1 MTTHMDYF
9 DSLCRISRAFASAEK
24 RDTLLTRI
32 VESAVET
39 MNAKAASLFLEDA
52 QTDTF
57 VPAAQTGLSPNYLH
71 APPEKAAEQLDTLK
85 KEGHIYIRDATTD
98 ERSANH
104 DAKAA
109 DGIKSILVVP
119 IIINNQVMG
128 VLSLYTAE
136 IREFSD
142 DEVKFLTALAEQGG
156 MAIDRSRLIT
166 QLRHNARMFRD
177 LSAGIN
183 ASLDIAAIMRV
194 MTEEIGKALRAKG
207 VTIRLMDEKEHKLN
221 LTASYGLS
229 EAYLN
234 KGDVSEDKGV
244 TEAMN
249 GKTTIINDV
258 SAADGIKYLKEK
270 QDEGIVTILAVPI
283 CVKHDVI
290 GVLRLY
296 FGTHRQFYEDEIMM
310 VEALGHQG
318 GLAIQNATCYLRL
331 ESDMKGIKEDVWKD
345 RPQWF

>member
-1 MTTHMDYF
+1 MTNHMDYF
-9 DSLCRISRAFASAEK
+9 DSLCKISRAFASAEK

-32 VESAVET
+32 VESAVDT
-39 MNAKAASLFLEDA
+39 MNAKAASLFLEDLE
-52 QTDTF
+52 TTNTF
-57 VPAAQTGLSPNYLH
+57 VPAAQTGLSSNYLH
-71 APPEKAAEQLDTLK
+71 APPEKAAEHLDILK
-85 KEGHIYIRDATTD
+85 KDGHVYIRDAITD

-104 DAKAA
+104 DAKESE
-109 DGIKSILVVP
+109 GIKSILAVP
-119 IIINNQVMG
+119 VIINNQLMG

-136 IREFSD
+136 IREFNP

-156 MAIDRSRLIT
+156 MAIDRARLIT

-183 ASLDIAAIMRV
+183 ASLDVDAILRV
-194 MTEEIGKALRAKG
+194 MTEEVGKALNAKG
-207 VTIRLMDEKEHKLN
+207 ATIRLIDDKENKLN
-221 LTASYGLS
+221 LRASYGLS
-229 EAYLN
+229 EAYLS
-234 KGDVSEDKGV
+234 KGDVSDDKGV
-244 TEAMN
+244 VEAMN

-270 QDEGIVTILAVPI
+270 KNEGIVTILAVPI

-296 FGTHRQFYEDEIMM
+296 FGARRQFYEDEIMM

-318 GLAIQNATCYLRL
+318 GLAIQNANCYLQL
-331 ESDMKGIKEDVWKD
+331 ERGMKGFNEDARGK
-345 RPQWF
+345 RR

>member
-1 MTTHMDYF
+1 MTTHMNYF
-9 DSLCRISRAFASAEK
+9 DSLCKISRAFASAEK
-24 RDTLLTRI
+24 GDTLLTRI
-32 VESAVET
+32 VDNAVDT
-39 MNAKAASLFLEDA
+39 MNAKAACLFLEDVE
-52 QTDTF
+52 TDTF
-57 VPAAQTGLSPNYLH
+57 VPAAQTGLSPKYLH
-71 APPEKAAEQLDTLK
+71 ALPEKAAKQVETLK
-85 KEGHIYIRDATTD
+85 KEGYIYIKDATAD
-98 ERSANH
+98 ERAANH

-109 DGIKSILVVP
+109 EGIQSILVVP
-119 IIINNQVMG
+119 VIINNQVIG
-128 VLSLYTAE
+128 VLSLYTTE
-136 IREFSD
+136 SRVFGD

-194 MTEEIGKALRAKG
+194 MTEEVGKALRAKG
-207 VTIRLMDEKEHKLN
+207 VTIRLVDEKENRLR

-244 TEAMN
+244 AEAMN
-249 GKTTIINDV
+249 GKTTIINDI
-258 SAADGIKYLKEK
+258 STADGIKYLKEK
-270 QDEGIVTILAVPI
+270 QDEGLVTILAVPI

-296 FGTHRQFYEDEIMM
+296 FGAHRQFYEDEIMM

-331 ESDMKGIKEDVWKD
+331 ESDMKGIKDDVWSD
-345 RPQWF
+345 RSR

>member
-9 DSLCRISRAFASAEK
+9 DSLCKISRAFASAEN

-32 VESAVET
+32 VESAVDT
-39 MNAKAASLFLEDA
+39 MNAKAASLFLENA
-52 QTDTF
+52 ETDTF

-71 APPEKAAEQLDTLK
+71 APPEKAAKPMETLK
-85 KEGHIYIRDATTD
+85 KEGYIYIRDATTD

-109 DGIKSILVVP
+109 EAIKSILVVP
-119 IIINNQVMG
+119 VIINNRVMG

-136 IREFSD
+136 IREFSN

-183 ASLDIAAIMRV
+183 ASLDIAAILRV
-194 MTEEIGKALRAKG
+194 MTEEVGKALKAKG
-207 VTIRLMDEKEHKLN
+207 ATIRLVDEKENKLK
-221 LTASYGLS
+221 LTASHGLS
-229 EAYLN
+229 DAYLN
-234 KGDVSEDKGV
+234 KGDVSEDKGIA
-244 TEAMN
+244 EAMN

-258 SAADGIKYLKEK
+258 SAADGIKYLEEK
-270 QDEGIVTILAVPI
+270 QNEGIVTILAVPI

-296 FGTHRQFYEDEIMM
+296 FGAHRQFYEDEIMM

-318 GLAIQNATCYLRL
+318 GLAIQNASCYLRL
-331 ESDMKGIKEDVWKD
+331 ESDMRGIKDDVWRD
-345 RPQWF
+345 RSR